1 MTTGEATADG
11 RKKLTRADIVALKKK
26 FDKLKIPKE
35 GRILVLCADHVAD
48 LLETDQ
54 RFEKQVYDYT
64 TGKIAKMYGFDVYEY
79 DECPYYDTTT
89 LKKKAY
95 GAVVGESDRQSS
107 VAFTTKRAMRADGST
122 KSYLREA
129 SSDPENKRNLLLDAH
144 LYDLSAAAQRGFR
157 CDRKRKN
164 GIGIYERISQ

>member
-1 MTTGEATADG
+1 M
-11 RKKLTRADIVALKKK
+11 ALKKK

-95 GAVVGESDRQSS
+95 GTVVGESDRQSS

-129 SSDPENKRNLLLDAH
+129 SSDPENQRNLFSMRTYTICLPLRNEGFGAIV
-144 LYDLSAAAQRGFR
+144 SA
-157 CDRKRKN
+157 KT
-164 GIGIYERISQ
+164 E